1 MWGLACCQ
9 QSVKVTEKHLQ
20 ASLVILAIGWKQ
32 ELPFIDRETRSMLV
46 EPDGQ
51 YKLYR
56 MILNPELPGLG
67 TVGFN
72 SSFITTLSADLPPS
86 RSGS

>member
-1 MWGLACCQ
+1 
-9 QSVKVTEKHLQ
+9 
-20 ASLVILAIGWKQ
+20 VIRAIGWKQ
-32 ELPFIDRETRSMLV
+32 ELPFIDRETLILV

-56 MILNPELPGLG
+56 MIVNPELPGLG